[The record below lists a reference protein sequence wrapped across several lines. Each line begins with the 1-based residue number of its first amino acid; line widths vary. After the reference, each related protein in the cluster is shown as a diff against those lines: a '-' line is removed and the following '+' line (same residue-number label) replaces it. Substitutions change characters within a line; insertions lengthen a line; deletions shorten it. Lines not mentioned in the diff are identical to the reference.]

1 MSTTNLG
8 DQYITFDYHHPAQA
22 KEFNTLLREAI
33 NPGVYSGGTITYA
46 GTQATIAPFIAYIKT
61 DEVSSNKLVRVETR
75 SATTISVNASTPVI
89 ALTYTWDDVS
99 ENWLDFNQRA
109 SGSSALP
116 YEVCLGE
123 CVFTLGA
130 ITSVTY
136 ANKTWG
142 RQTTNDVPVGTT
154 PFYVTS
160 TTKVANLNVDQVDG
174 CDVETV
180 FSTSTTKV
188 PTSKAVSDFMYPV
201 GSFYVQY
208 PDAASNTDATAF
220 PTASRPATLF
230 GGTWV
235 EQFNTEYVYFRTAG
249 GTDGT
254 TQQARSTGLSADQGQ
269 VINGT
274 VGTYMTAANVAT
286 GAFTRSSTSSG
297 GASGGTYNADTIT
310 LNSALV
316 ARTGTTTEPRN
327 RLMKLWKRTVL

>member
-1 MSTTNLG
+1 MSITNLG

-46 GTQATIAPFIAYIKT
+46 GTQATIAPFVAYIKT

-160 TTKVANLNVDQVDG
+160 TTRVDNLNADMLDDKHFQDIVN
-174 CDVETV
+174 
-180 FSTSTTKV
+180 
-188 PTSKAVSDFMYPV
+188 ALYPV

-208 PDAASNTDATAF
+208 PDAASSVDATAF

-235 EQFNTEYVYFRTAG
+235 EQFNTENVFFRTAG
-249 GTDGT
+249 TDYQT
-254 TQQARSTGLSADQGQ
+254 RTTGLSADQFQAWQLGASADTTGARNYWIDVYTRDQ
-269 VINGT
+269 GYT
-274 VGTYMTAANVAT
+274 LGGAANNAPVLANISFQGNT
-286 GAFTRSSTSSG
+286 NMAK
-297 GASGGTYNADTIT
+297 AMNDGTNG
-310 LNSALV
+310 NPRMGLV
-316 ARTGTTTEPRN
+316 TEPRN

>member
-46 GTQATIAPFIAYIKT
+46 GTQATIAPFVAYIKT

-142 RQTTNDVPVGTT
+142 RQTTNDVPIGTT

-160 TTKVANLNVDQVDG
+160 TTRVDNLNADMLDNKHFQDIVN
-174 CDVETV
+174 
-180 FSTSTTKV
+180 
-188 PTSKAVSDFMYPV
+188 ALYPV

-235 EQFNTEYVYFRTAG
+235 EQFNTEGAVFQTAG
-249 GTDGT
+249 YDGAGRTNGLMADQMQGHYHEFYNVSGGGAVNAIADTSGRLAITIPMTLKQVREAITDGT
-254 TQQARSTGLSADQGQ
+254 
-269 VINGT
+269 NGT
-274 VGTYMTAANVAT
+274 P
-286 GAFTRSSTSSG
+286 
-297 GASGGTYNADTIT
+297 
-310 LNSALV
+310 
-316 ARTGTTTEPRN
+316 RTGTKTSHTN